1 MTSYETMRRDQ
12 ELYKGE
18 DFFCEVIDEAQYIK
32 NAGTKGARAV
42 KSVSAQM
49 KLALTGTP
57 VENRLSELWS
67 IFDYL
72 MPGFLYSYEHFK
84 KNFEMPSRKRK
95 RGCHGGS
102 PENDPSLYPAPA

>member
-57 VENRLSELWS
+57 GGEPFKRTLEHFRLSDARFSLFLRAFQEEL
-67 IFDYL
+67 
-72 MPGFLYSYEHFK
+72 
-84 KNFEMPSRKRK
+84 
-95 RGCHGGS
+95 
-102 PENDPSLYPAPA
+102 